1 MTDGREMLNCCK
13 DCSYQCKQYDDL
25 TEFCGCGVADMEFFG
40 KTETKAPSA
49 WEGDTE

>member
-1 MTDGREMLNCCK
+1 MKNKKMLQCCR

-40 KTETKAPSA
+40 KVEEENTKF
-49 WEGDTE
+49 WVD